1 MPYCVGRKRHSHLE
15 CVCQVLAED
24 KTSALYSQVR
34 QRLLCLCETHTF
46 GLLCVYRCYL
56 KSVIAMVNLPI

>member
-34 QRLLCLCETHTF
+34 QRLLCLCET
-46 GLLCVYRCYL
+46 LARNCIRSVYYACIG
-56 KSVIAMVNLPI
+56 VI